1 MYVFDMETGDAYS
14 VDFAHLQTYLQQL
27 LIDRANC
34 ENAYYKSLGYALSAY
49 LTRCNNPAVQECED
63 MLHIIFAYEE
73 PVDAS
78 AAKQLSR
85 LVLLNNSLDILNDLR
100 KPVDLGE
107 DREQYAESLRFYRNH
122 PELDW
127 DGDLSLLK
135 TLGRRHNTTLA
146 ALMADV
152 GVWRSF

>member
-1 MYVFDMETGDAYS
+1 METGDAYS
-14 VDFAHLQTYLQQL
+14 VDFSHLQTYLQEL

-49 LTRCNNPAVQECED
+49 FTRCNSSSVQECED
-63 MLHIIFAYEE
+63 MLHVIFAYEQ
-73 PVDAS
+73 PVDDAAS
-78 AAKQLSR
+78 KQLSQ

-107 DREQYAESLRFYRNH
+107 DSEQYARAVRFYRNH

-127 DGDLSLLK
+127 DGDL
-135 TLGRRHNTTLA
+135 
-146 ALMADV
+146 
-152 GVWRSF
+152 